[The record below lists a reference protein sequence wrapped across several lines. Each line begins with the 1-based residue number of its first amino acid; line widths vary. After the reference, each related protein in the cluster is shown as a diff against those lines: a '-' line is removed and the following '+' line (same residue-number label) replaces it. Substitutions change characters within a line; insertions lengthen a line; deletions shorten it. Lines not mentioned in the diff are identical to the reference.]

1 VPHIDFHKK
10 AELKKIKTY
19 NMIKIDGFNIIDISV
34 RTSNRNNQS
43 AQDLAKLWGEFYE
56 KGLLDKIPN
65 KVSNDIYSIYTD
77 YKSDFTDEYTT
88 VIGMQVTSL
97 EDIPAGLIGRQF
109 SSDNFIRLVAK
120 GSMPKAIVDVWMD
133 VWNRDK
139 ELNRKYSYD
148 FEVYG
153 DKSQNGEDSEVDIYI
168 AVH

>member
-1 VPHIDFHKK
+1 
-10 AELKKIKTY
+10 
-19 NMIKIDGFNIIDISV
+19 MIKIDGFNIIGILV

-56 KGLLDKIPN
+56 KGLFDKIPN

-109 SSDNFIRLVAK
+109 SSDNFIRFVAK
-120 GSMPKAIVDVWMD
+120 GSMPKVIVDVWMD

-153 DKSQNGEDSEVDIYI
+153 DKSQNGEDSEVEIYI
-168 AVH
+168 AVR

>member
-1 VPHIDFHKK
+1 
-10 AELKKIKTY
+10 
-19 NMIKIDGFNIIDISV
+19 MIKIDGFNIIGISV

-56 KGLLDKIPN
+56 KGLFDKIPN

-97 EDIPAGLIGRQF
+97 EDIPAGLIGQQF
-109 SSDNFIRLVAK
+109 SSDNFIRFVAK
-120 GSMPKAIVDVWMD
+120 GSMPKVIVDVWMD

-153 DKSQNGEDSEVDIYI
+153 DKSQNGEDSEVDVYI